1 MQIMQITLTI
11 DTAAPLSEQDR
22 AILRVIAEDGTPA
35 LPTPA
40 EKPAPVAKKAAPA
53 PAKASPAKATKAP
66 EPDVEEDEDA
76 SDDAPTKQ
84 DAVDR
89 ATELVSTGK
98 AAQVKAA
105 LNAAGV
111 KRVSELKDADIPAFL
126 DALA

>member
-1 MQIMQITLTI
+1 MQITLTI
-11 DTAAPLSEQDR
+11 DTSSPLSEQDR
-22 AILRVIAEDGTPA
+22 AILRAIAEDGTPA
-35 LPTPA
+35 LPAPA
-40 EKPAPVAKKAAPA
+40 EKPASVAKKAAPA

-66 EPDVEEDEDA
+66 EPDVEEDEGTN
-76 SDDAPTKQ
+76 DDAPTKQ

-111 KRVSELKDADIPAFL
+111 KRVSELKDADIPVFL